1 MASATTIL
9 KTVTLQPGEQFVL
22 PPGAEF
28 VGATSVDEIDSTC
41 DDDGLEGEELLCY
54 ALAFGN
60 AEDDGNNGQIFESTD
75 TSNTPVVG
83 IKFDGTMHLFGSPFY
98 ANGSGLYDL
107 TGMVTAIN
115 GTPAGTVIFDVA
127 TAFNWQGDNGVMSY
141 IVFKTLPSI
150 ATKLQ
155 LMMST
160 TSPGVQELQFL
171 IPVRPYD
178 DLSGYTNL
186 PSCS

>member
-1 MASATTIL
+1 MASSNTIL
-9 KTVTLQPGEQFVL
+9 KTITLQPGEQFVL

-28 VGATSVDEIDSTC
+28 VGATSVDELDSTC
-41 DDDGLEGEELLCY
+41 DDDLEGEELLCY

-83 IKFDGTMHLFGSPFY
+83 IKFNGTEYLFSTPFY
-98 ANGSGLYDL
+98 ANGSGLYNL
-107 TGMVTAIN
+107 TGMITAIN
-115 GTPAGTVIFDVA
+115 GTAAGAVIFNA
-127 TAFNWQGDNGVMSY
+127 SSAFNWQGDNGVMSY

-178 DLSGYTNL
+178 DVSSYTNI